1 MFVNDSLHLNSCHSP
16 VSGGGGRSRLREGAG
31 ALRCARNAS
40 LLHKLNP
47 ALQMSAAKVLKCVF
61 TCEER
66 REEERESA
74 GVGGWRCKTLTGS
87 KNA

>member
-1 MFVNDSLHLNSCHSP
+1 M
-16 VSGGGGRSRLREGAG
+16 REGAG

-66 REEERESA
+66 RGERKKDEPLAMESGSPNLGATMHEEKDER
-74 GVGGWRCKTLTGS
+74 RLLL
-87 KNA
+87 